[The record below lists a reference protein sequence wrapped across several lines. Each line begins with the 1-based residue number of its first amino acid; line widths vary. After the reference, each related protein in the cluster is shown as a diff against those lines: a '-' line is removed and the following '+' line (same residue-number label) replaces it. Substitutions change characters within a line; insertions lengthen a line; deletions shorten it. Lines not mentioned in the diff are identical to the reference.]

1 MSGLLTAIV
10 MGDVGLFLSGA
21 ALFLNSFMLFG
32 KAEGK
37 SVGYFNLFVGVL
49 QVVIPFYLIVISDQ
63 QHWTIFNLAAIFLF
77 GLTYLFVGVTNV
89 KGLHGSGLGF
99 YSLWVSIVAVIYAAV
114 SYVQFN
120 DLVGSLTWVA
130 WAYLWFLFFVSGA
143 LNKKIDAYI
152 GKVAFV
158 QSWVTLTFPALLSLA
173 GLWKTPGIIQA
184 WTYVLLVSFLF
195 FIVITV
201 QLVMAP
207 QSKKKEEVL
216 EVQAAS

>member
-1 MSGLLTAIV
+1 

-32 KAEGK
+32 KADGK

-63 QHWTIFNLAAIFLF
+63 QHWTIFNLASIFLF

-89 KGLHGSGLGF
+89 IGLHGSGLGY
-99 YSLWVSIVAVIYAAV
+99 YSLWVSVIAVLYAVV
-114 SYVQFN
+114 SFLKFH
-120 DLVGSLTWVA
+120 DTVGSLTWVA
-130 WAYLWFLFFVSGA
+130 WGYLWFLFFLSGA
-143 LNKKIDAYI
+143 LNKKIDTYI

-173 GLWKTPGIIQA
+173 GVWKTQAVSQA
-184 WTYVLLVSFLF
+184 WTYLLIASFVY
-195 FIVITV
+195 FIGCTI
-201 QLVMAP
+201 QLILST
-207 QSKKKEEVL
+207 QKEEKRL
-216 EVQAAS
+216 EVQTAS